1 MFCVSFVGMSV
12 SKRLSSG
19 MATNNTS
26 GFPYYEY
33 DVTFPDDS
41 FVPVSTTEWQS
52 DELYC
57 AFFFRTLFF
66 CANTNLLFFSHA
78 RFDGPTPPKKKK
90 NKNKQRRSH
99 LWGRQLC
106 AHHPRLCRAQLSPQ
120 CQLYQGTYVISWQRI
135 RGVLLSDIL
144 CTATRSWG
152 CSTRTPCSSAQF
164 SFGACRT
171 PTFFLVGSCFF
182 FVFFFFCHNT
192 GSPT

>member
-182 FVFFFFCHNT
+182 FCFLFCHNT